1 MKQTKTRNIQKISE
15 DILKMLV
22 KNKGVEVQ
30 ITADKTQI
38 LICIHQNYTED
49 FKHITE
55 VETEKDFLISPSFAG
70 LQMLKT
76 FSETEEPEPI
86 KTTEEIF
93 INAILENPTNQEEP
107 ETSDPYRKF
116 LIRREAEKRIKQMEE
131 EEEKKDHRDFMENHF
146 IICKPPP
153 DQPQEIQKEF
163 FDKLSDDLKMIRLKA
178 GKNKATPRAD
188 LLNFVC

>member
-1 MKQTKTRNIQKISE
+1 MKTKTRNIQKISE

-49 FKHITE
+49 FKLIEE

-146 IICKPPP
+146 IICKPTP
-153 DQPQEIQKEF
+153 DQQKEEVKEF
-163 FDKLSDDLKMIRLKA
+163 FDKLSDDLKMIRLKG
-178 GKNKATPRAD
+178 GKNKDKQRAD